1 MFQLEKNVPEYYVQ
15 QSRDFQ
21 LMCRVFDILHISIRE
36 NINTIIRQYE
46 ANKCKQS
53 FLKYLCSRAGFFTN
67 VDIDDT
73 TLRAILSVFPYAVK
87 KKGSKAGIRAAVN
100 AVLRTDTILDVEKG
114 VIIEY
119 DKNNFLIKIRT
130 PIEITKKRALTEF
143 LKYIIPVGCYYEM
156 SVYSGRD
163 VEDEILI
170 GGSVTAVQTTNARIS
185 AIRGSNT
192 SFKLN
197 PNDATQQDNEFI
209 KAAINKSANTYIVSS
224 SNYNAYWRT
233 DEAEV
238 VEIQK

>member
-15 QSRDFQ
+15 RSRDFQ

-36 NINTIIRQYE
+36 DINTIIRQYE

-53 FLKYLCSRAGFFTN
+53 FLKHLCSRVGFFTN

-73 TLRAILSVFPYAVK
+73 TLRAILGVFPYAVK

-119 DKNNFLIKIRT
+119 DKDNFLIKIRT

-143 LKYIIPVGCYYEM
+143 LKYIIPIGCYYELA
-156 SVYSGRD
+156 VYSSRD
-163 VEDEILI
+163 VEDEISI
-170 GGSVTAVQTTNARIS
+170 NGSVTAVQTTNARVS

-192 SFKLN
+192 SFKSTNSEDDELV
-197 PNDATQQDNEFI
+197 

-224 SNYNAYWRT
+224 SNYDKDWRT
-233 DEAEV
+233 AKATI
-238 VEIQK
+238 VEI